1 MDNVQQDKLKIITF
15 RKENGNRIYSTY
27 VRVVSNPY
35 EVTLQFSDIKPPA
48 NDIEQEEVKKS
59 KEIKTP
65 IDAEIVL
72 PFDVAKEFLSILD
85 KRISLADSKQK
96 QLLAESKK
104 KGK

>member
-15 RKENGNRIYSTY
+15 R
-27 VRVVSNPY
+27 SN
-35 EVTLQFSDIKPPA
+35 I
-48 NDIEQEEVKKS
+48 IKKS